1 MRPDQWNA
9 DSVRV
14 LVVED
19 EPKLARLLGRGLTAQ
34 GWAADLVD
42 CGEDALWR
50 AAATAYDVIIL
61 DVLLPGVDGFATCR
75 RLRETDIQ
83 APVLMLTALDG
94 VPERIRGLDSG
105 ADDYLAK
112 PFAFGELLARLRA
125 LTRRPGGDRAPLLQ
139 VGDLRLDPASHEVWR
154 KDVAVELTPKEFAL
168 LEALMRRPGQV
179 LSRYALLESAW
190 DEAYENRS
198 NVIDVY
204 VGYLRDKVDRPFGAT
219 SIQTIRGVGYRLAAC
234 ETT

>member
-1 MRPDQWNA
+1 
-9 DSVRV
+9 VRV

-19 EPKLARLLGRGLTAQ
+19 EPKLARLLGSGLTGR
-34 GWAADLVD
+34 GWATDLVD

-50 AAATAYDVIIL
+50 ATATSYDVIIL

-75 RLRETDIQ
+75 RLREADIQ

-94 VPERIRGLDSG
+94 VAERIRGLDSG

-125 LTRRPGGDRAPLLQ
+125 LTRRPGGDRAPVLQ

-154 KDVAVELTPKEFAL
+154 KDVAVELTPKEFQL
-168 LEALMRRPGQV
+168 LQALMRRPGQV

>member
-19 EPKLARLLGRGLTAQ
+19 EPKLARLLGRGLTAR
-34 GWAADLVD
+34 GWPADLVD
-42 CGEDALWR
+42 CGEDAFWR

-75 RLRETDIQ
+75 RLRETDTQ

-125 LTRRPGGDRAPLLQ
+125 LTRRPGGDRAP
-139 VGDLRLDPASHEVWR
+139 V
-154 KDVAVELTPKEFAL
+154 
-168 LEALMRRPGQV
+168 
-179 LSRYALLESAW
+179 
-190 DEAYENRS
+190 
-198 NVIDVY
+198 
-204 VGYLRDKVDRPFGAT
+204 
-219 SIQTIRGVGYRLAAC
+219 
-234 ETT
+234 